1 MITIAQRPTMNL
13 LRAPGVSVFRT
24 IGLDIRRFMIDRTK
38 SGEDVNHK
46 AFRGYAPIT
55 IAIREELGK
64 TTDTVNLEFRG
75 EMHRSMAINP
85 ANSQVS
91 IFYSDRNRGTVAL
104 RHQTGTARLPK
115 REHFGL
121 MESDAANFLEK
132 LAKSISDDMR
142 KRAK

>member
-1 MITIAQRPTMNL
+1 MDI

-24 IGLDIRRFMIDRTK
+24 IGMDIRMFMIDRTK
-38 SGEDVNHK
+38 SGEDMNHK
-46 AFRGYAPIT
+46 QFTGYAPIT
-55 IAIREELGK
+55 IEIREELGK
-64 TTDTVNLEFRG
+64 ATDMVNLEFRG

-91 IFYSDRNRGTVAL
+91 IFYRDRNRGTVAL

-121 MESDAANFLEK
+121 AAADASTFLQK
-132 LAKSISDDMR
+132 LAMAITNDMR
-142 KRAK
+142 KRVK